1 MECPGW
7 QNAPKECDI
16 LDISVK
22 LLMGLFFYWKG
33 MIVDCDT
40 RGNIEGETKEITL
53 RTLNKILC
61 DTIDKALGDAGVIN
75 IRVEVLDDD
84 NSM

>member
-1 MECPGW
+1 
-7 QNAPKECDI
+7 
-16 LDISVK
+16 
-22 LLMGLFFYWKG
+22 

-61 DTIDKALGDAGVIN
+61 DTIDKALEDAGVIN

>member
-1 MECPGW
+1 
-7 QNAPKECDI
+7 
-16 LDISVK
+16 
-22 LLMGLFFYWKG
+22 

-84 NSM
+84 HSM

>member
-1 MECPGW
+1 MAECS
-7 QNAPKECDI
+7 QRMRYLRYQRKAPD
-16 LDISVK
+16 
-22 LLMGLFFYWKG
+22 GAFFYWKG

-84 NSM
+84 HSM